1 VIDDTATLLRDDGTR
16 QNISPKNG
24 KAFETDAFKPS
35 TAIRIEVFTFNT
47 DADRQAFIDTMVHDL
62 GFTPEYATAE
72 DTEHREADKFVV
84 AVRLPDEV
92 RQ

>member
-1 VIDDTATLLRDDGTR
+1 MKQTTPTHIQNGT
-16 QNISPKNG
+16 
-24 KAFETDAFKPS
+24 
-35 TAIRIEVFTFNT
+35 IRPQGLGGYAHEVFTFNT

-92 RQ
+92 KQ